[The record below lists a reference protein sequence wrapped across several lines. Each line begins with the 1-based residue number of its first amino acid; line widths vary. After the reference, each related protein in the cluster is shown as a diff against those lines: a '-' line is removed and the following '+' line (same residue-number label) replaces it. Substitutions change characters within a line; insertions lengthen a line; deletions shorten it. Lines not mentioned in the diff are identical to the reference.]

1 MAGKRVR
8 FHPEAEQEFLTSLQ
22 WYRERSL
29 TAAVDFERA
38 VTGAI
43 ENIALAPERWPSY
56 FDQFRKYTLRQFPFS
71 IVYEELLSEIVVF
84 AVAHARRRPGYWKDR
99 A

>member
-1 MAGKRVR
+1 M
-8 FHPEAEQEFLTSLQ
+8 L
-22 WYRERSL
+22 
-29 TAAVDFERA
+29 
-38 VTGAI
+38 I
-43 ENIALAPERWPSY
+43 ENIALSPQRWPSY

-99 A
+99 AQGVTPASEEVAHVSGQAGKNILDTTYFTP